1 MACGLFTGSY
11 EIFIIV
17 VYGIFG
23 AACGIVTAAC
33 GIFSCGML
41 DLFNCHRLDLVN
53 CHRQDLYCG
62 MESFKL
68 WYDLFCSMRDLFLF
82 GSMWD
87 LELQH
92 ADLINCRMYD
102 LCCSMQDLFISGMWE
117 VLVVA

>member
-68 WYDLFCSMRDLFLF
+68 WYV
-82 GSMWD
+82 GSF
-87 LELQH
+87 LQH
-92 ADLINCRMYD
+92 ER
-102 LCCSMQDLFISGMWE
+102 SFSFWQHVGS
-117 VLVVA
+117 